1 MRALIIDTCGP
12 LQNIRIMLTEL
23 NKIEFT
29 PRTKE
34 SSQSLVDFQLTK
46 KRTKNSSGKGWP
58 LAMALQQ

>member
-12 LQNIRIMLTEL
+12 QQNSLRHIRIMLTEL

-34 SSQSLVDFQLTK
+34 SRQSLVDFQLTK
-46 KRTKNSSGKGWP
+46 KKNKK
-58 LAMALQQ
+58 

>member
-1 MRALIIDTCGP
+1 MFALIIDTCGP
-12 LQNIRIMLTEL
+12 LQNIRFMLTER

-46 KRTKNSSGKGWP
+46 KKNKK
-58 LAMALQQ
+58 